1 MGLKIEQKNPSYF
14 SRLQL
19 LQSRTAH
26 AHAHVHRPLDKKPFK
41 AFHN

>member
-26 AHAHVHRPLDKKPFK
+26 AHVHRPLDKKPFK
-41 AFHN
+41 ALHN